1 MPMVWLEMENWLWL
15 RAEHGLPTFNEIN
28 TQMSMY
34 KLHCL
39 AFYMLSS
46 LSKIGPDFSENLVIK
61 LEFPKNYFHKNC
73 APKILFFNEK
83 KIIKIRMIFG
93 IEN

>member
-1 MPMVWLEMENWLWL
+1 MDPEVMMPMVWLEMENWLWL

-39 AFYMLSS
+39 AFYMLS
-46 LSKIGPDFSENLVIK
+46 KIGPDFSKKLVLK
-61 LEFPKNYFHKNC
+61 LKFQKNHFHKKC
-73 APKILFFNEK
+73 APKFLFGNDKEK
-83 KIIKIRMIFG
+83 SL
-93 IEN
+93 

>member
-1 MPMVWLEMENWLWL
+1 MDPEAMMPMVWLEMENWLWL

-39 AFYMLSS
+39 AFDM
-46 LSKIGPDFSENLVIK
+46 LSKIGPDFSKKLVLK
-61 LEFPKNYFHKNC
+61 LKFPKMTRNM
-73 APKILFFNEK
+73 L
-83 KIIKIRMIFG
+83 
-93 IEN
+93 

>member
-1 MPMVWLEMENWLWL
+1 MDPEVMMPMVWLEMENWLWL

-39 AFYMLSS
+39 AFYMLS
-46 LSKIGPDFSENLVIK
+46 KIGPDFSKKLVLK
-61 LEFPKNYFHKNC
+61 LKFSKNNFDKKC

-83 KIIKIRMIFG
+83 KRERF
-93 IEN
+93 E